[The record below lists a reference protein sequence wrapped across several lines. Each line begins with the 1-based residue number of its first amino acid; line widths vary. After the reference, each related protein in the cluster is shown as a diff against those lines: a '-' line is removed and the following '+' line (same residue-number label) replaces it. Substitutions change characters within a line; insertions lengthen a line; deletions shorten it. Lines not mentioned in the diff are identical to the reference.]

1 MYCRLFYY
9 LIPVILITVISQGS
23 SNFKFLSMDLIPFS
37 ISKFSLETYLIS
49 ISARSR
55 ILYWI
60 IIGMIISG
68 MGVLPLIYVDVSVQ
82 ARGYFQSDI
91 EKQVVFAPFQGKIIY
106 TSIHNG
112 GDIKK
117 GDTLL
122 VFDTETLR
130 AQQAS
135 LMQRIGENNAS
146 IKDLETLTKYS
157 LADRSVQSGVITE
170 RYKAEFANL
179 RNQQNIQFQKYQKKK
194 IEHER
199 NNLLYN
205 QQIIPKSD
213 FENSLFLLTNEKDN
227 LDQILLSQKSI
238 WQSDL
243 TMRRSDSIKLVA
255 DSKQCSGELSNR
267 VILAPTAG
275 EIIQSSDIQIGSI
288 VNEGQKIAEISPEG
302 ELVATCFVKPAEVGL
317 IHEKQKVKIQVD
329 AYNYN
334 EWGMLQG
341 DIIDISDD
349 MIVENG
355 SVAYFRVKCKPEKT
369 FLSLKNGYRAEIKKG
384 MSLNTRILVIR
395 RSLYHLL
402 FDKAANWFNPYT
414 YSKE

>member
-1 MYCRLFYY
+1 
-9 LIPVILITVISQGS
+9 
-23 SNFKFLSMDLIPFS
+23 MDPIPFS
-37 ISKFSLETYLIS
+37 ISEYSLETYLIS
-49 ISARSR
+49 ISGRSR

-68 MGVLPLIYVDVSVQ
+68 IAILPFIYVDVSVQ

-91 EKQVVFAPFQGKIIY
+91 EKQIVFTPYQGKIIF
-106 TSIHNG
+106 TSIRNG
-112 GDIKK
+112 EDIKK

-122 VFDTETLR
+122 VFDTESIR

-135 LMQRIGENNAS
+135 LIQRIGENNAS
-146 IKDLETLTKYS
+146 IMDLEALTKHYS
-157 LADRSVQSGVITE
+157 IADRSVQSGVITD
-170 RYKAEFANL
+170 RYKAEFANF
-179 RNQQNIQFQKYQKKK
+179 RNQQTIQFQKYQKKK
-194 IEHER
+194 TEHER
-199 NNLLYN
+199 NKVLYN

-213 FENSLFLLTNEKDN
+213 FENSLFLLTTEKDN
-227 LDQILLSQKSI
+227 LEQILLSQESI

-243 TMRRSDSIKLVA
+243 TMRRNDSIKLVA
-255 DSKQCSGELSNR
+255 DLKQYSEDLRNR
-267 VILAPTAG
+267 IIFAPTAG

-288 VNEGQKIAEISPEG
+288 VSAGQKIAEISPEG
-302 ELVATCFVKPAEVGL
+302 ELVATCFVKPAQIGL

-329 AYNYN
+329 AFNYN
-334 EWGMLQG
+334 EWGILQG

-355 SVAYFRVKCKPEKT
+355 SDAYFRVKCKPEKT
-369 FLSLKNGYRAEIKKG
+369 FLSLKNGYKAEIKKG
-384 MSLNTRILVIR
+384 MSLNTRILIIR

-402 FDKAANWFNPYT
+402 FDKADKWFNPYT